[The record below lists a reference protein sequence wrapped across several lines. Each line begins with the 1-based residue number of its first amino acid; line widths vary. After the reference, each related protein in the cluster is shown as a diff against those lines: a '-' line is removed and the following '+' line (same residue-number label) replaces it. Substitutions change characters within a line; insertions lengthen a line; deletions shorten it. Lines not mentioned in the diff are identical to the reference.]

1 MRPGDSSGSI
11 RQMPSFSARTS
22 EMIEYGGWEDEGG
35 SPYYILLALVK
46 NSRPA
51 RIARIPSRGL
61 TVARLVGVYKKAVA
75 AVVVTAIKSG
85 EAGRQDSP
93 RAEPSFRL
101 SLLAPL
107 QNAASDDR
115 PGTAT
120 DGGNYGVPGFS
131 SFVGRAT

>member
-22 EMIEYGGWEDEGG
+22 EMIEYGRRGGWKGG

-115 PGTAT
+115 PGTA
-120 DGGNYGVPGFS
+120 DRGGNYGVLY
-131 SFVGRAT
+131 VGGAT

>member
-1 MRPGDSSGSI
+1 MRPGDSSDSI

-22 EMIEYGGWEDEGG
+22 EMIEYGRRGGWKGG

-51 RIARIPSRGL
+51 GRPGSPGFPRGGL

-115 PGTAT
+115 PGTADT
-120 DGGNYGVPGFS
+120 GN
-131 SFVGRAT
+131 